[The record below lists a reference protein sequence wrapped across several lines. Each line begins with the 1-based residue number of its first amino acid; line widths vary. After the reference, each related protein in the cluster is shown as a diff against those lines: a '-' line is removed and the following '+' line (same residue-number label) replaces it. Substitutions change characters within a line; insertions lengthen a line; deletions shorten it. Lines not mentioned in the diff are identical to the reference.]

1 MNCYETQSV
10 VRRERKSSGLGAWS
24 IVGGVALV
32 AVAALVVTALPDI
45 VRYIKIS
52 RM

>member
-1 MNCYETQSV
+1 MKRNQSL
-10 VRRERKSSGLGAWS
+10 VRSARKSSGVGVWS

-45 VRYIKIS
+45 VRYVKIS